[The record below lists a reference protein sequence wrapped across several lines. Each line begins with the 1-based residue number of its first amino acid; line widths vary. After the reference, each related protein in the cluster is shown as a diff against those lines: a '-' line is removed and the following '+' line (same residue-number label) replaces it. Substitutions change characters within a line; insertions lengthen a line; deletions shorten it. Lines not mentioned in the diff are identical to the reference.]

1 MDKKTLFYLFVAFWG
16 FVLSFAIFFVGYASI
31 IGNAHMGPKDSYGWI
46 CKSVMPLFLNST
58 CEICYGRYSTIPTTL
73 IGLVGMVYNGFLCY
87 GLVMKKPKLI
97 EIWMYFN
104 IFSTI
109 VLVITL
115 VSYFFLTYARF
126 ISYLKCSNWCRIS
139 KFGWLFTFCYLDGA
153 NSIKILGAVLELPA
167 WQQCQSS
174 QFTSKMGQMGWIGS
188 AV

>member
-31 IGNAHMGPKDSYGWI
+31 IGNAHVEPEDSYGWI

-87 GLVMKKPKLI
+87 GLVMKKPQVI
-97 EIWMYFN
+97 AIWIYCN

-115 VSYFFLTYARF
+115 VSYFFF
-126 ISYLKCSNWCRIS
+126 
-139 KFGWLFTFCYLDGA
+139 
-153 NSIKILGAVLELPA
+153 
-167 WQQCQSS
+167 
-174 QFTSKMGQMGWIGS
+174 
-188 AV
+188 